1 MAKLATMS
9 VDALL
14 KMRKEIGEIL
24 ARRADELKR
33 QLSALTVDSKKR
45 EVRGRGRKGRKRKS
59 LKGRKVAPKYRGPNG
74 ETWAGRGARPRWLQE
89 AMKSGAK
96 PEDFLIA
103 KGAAASRKRTA
114 VKRSRRRK
122 AA

>member
-1 MAKLATMS
+1 MAKQNLTSMS

-14 KMRKEIGEIL
+14 QLRDEITSTL
-24 ARRADELKR
+24 SRRAGDLKR
-33 QLSALTVDSKKR
+33 QLARLGDWGSSG
-45 EVRGRGRKGRKRKS
+45 GRTTTRKTS

-96 PEDFLIA
+96 PDDFLIA
-103 KGAAASRKRTA
+103 KGAAASRKKTA

>member
-1 MAKLATMS
+1 MAKQNLSSMS

-14 KMRKEIGEIL
+14 QLRDEVTSTLSRKAG
-24 ARRADELKR
+24 DLKR
-33 QLSALTVDSKKR
+33 QLARLGDWGSSG
-45 EVRGRGRKGRKRKS
+45 GRPTTRKTS

-89 AMKSGAK
+89 ALRSGAK
-96 PEDFLIA
+96 PDDFLIA
-103 KGAAASRKRTA
+103 KGAAASRKKTS
-114 VKRSRRRK
+114 VKKSRRRK

>member
-1 MAKLATMS
+1 MAKQNLASMS

-14 KMRKEIGEIL
+14 KLRDEITSTLSQKAG
-24 ARRADELKR
+24 DLKR
-33 QLSALTVDSKKR
+33 QLARLGGWESSG
-45 EVRGRGRKGRKRKS
+45 GRATTRKTS

-89 AMKSGAK
+89 AVKSGAK
-96 PEDFLIA
+96 PDDFLIA
-103 KGAAASRKRTA
+103 KGAAASRKKTA
-114 VKRSRRRK
+114 VKRGRRRK